1 MESTKY
7 ILASPETHE
16 TQRVA
21 EIKAL
26 SYEERLYRMFA
37 LIEVS
42 FELRNAAL
50 IQSKNK

>member
-7 ILASPETHE
+7 ILASPETKE
-16 TQRVA
+16 ARRVE

-42 FELRNAAL
+42 FELRNAAI